1 MNQQDRVYAG
11 LLPRFWAL
19 LIDFAL
25 FVSLFLPATR
35 LIKGVWIMNATDHRW
50 ARGLFITDPLC
61 ITFLIVMLLYFV
73 MLEGLVGATL
83 GKWMLGLRVINHD
96 DGSKPGLARSLV
108 RNLLRFV
115 DGLPAFSMLG
125 IVLVVRSPQH
135 ARFGD
140 RVADTR
146 VIKKSSAD

>member
-35 LIKGVWIMNATDHRW
+35 LIKGVWVMSAADHRW
-50 ARGLFITDPLC
+50 ARGNFITDPLC
-61 ITFLIVMLLYFV
+61 IAFLIVMLFYFV
-73 MLEGLVGATL
+73 ILEGLEGATL
-83 GKWMLGLRVINHD
+83 GKWMLGLRVINAD
-96 DGSKPGLARSLV
+96 DGSKPGLTKSLV

-115 DGLPAFSMLG
+115 DGLPALSILG
-125 IVLVVRSPQH
+125 IVLIVRSPQH

-146 VIKKSSAD
+146 VIKKSSTD

>member
-35 LIKGVWIMNATDHRW
+35 LIKGVWVMSAADHRW

-61 ITFLIVMLLYFV
+61 IAFLIFMLFYFIL
-73 MLEGLVGATL
+73 LEGLQGATL
-83 GKWMLGLRVINHD
+83 GKLILGLRVVNAD
-96 DGSKPGLARSLV
+96 DGSRPGLTKSLV

-115 DGLPAFSMLG
+115 DGLPAFSILG
-125 IVLVVRSPQH
+125 VVLILRSPQR

-146 VIKKSSAD
+146 VIKKTTAG